1 MKTRLVIFILGLLL
15 LPVAGLW
22 LSGAGWGDLVLRG
35 LTGDAAIINP
45 PSTLLTTLMM
55 AGYIIFINHLN
66 QLISGNRPFQGQSSY
81 LLRVAAA
88 SAVLGWLLAYLNLYV
103 ASWTTQIGNPLLQ
116 ALLYTPL
123 FAALAPAVLCT
134 RAFIAALP
142 GVLQRLHSHRTFAPP
157 APEKLAY
164 ALLLL
169 AALGLAG
176 GAGWRAQLHPLL
188 WLAPLL
194 LLTALQLLWHENTI
208 FSGLKSGDYG
218 RMICSGVAGLIT
230 GNFVLFAYQSNGGL
244 LVIQDTQFKPLG
256 LLLFGL
262 LCIQLADM
270 LAEEWR
276 GKKRGGIFPTKKPLI
291 PVVVKNNGYNHL
303 PGEHGGGL

>member
-22 LSGAGWGDLVLRG
+22 LSGSEWNDLGLRG
-35 LTGDAAIINP
+35 LTGDAAIVNP

-55 AGYIIFINHLN
+55 VGYIIFINHLN
-66 QLISGNRPFQGQSSY
+66 KLITGNQPFKGQSSY

-103 ASWTTQIGNPLLQ
+103 ASWTTQPGNPLLQ

-123 FAALAPAVLCT
+123 FATLAPAVLCT
-134 RAFIAALP
+134 RAFVAALP
-142 GVLQRLHSHRTFAPP
+142 GVLQRLSSRHTFTPP
-157 APEKLAY
+157 AADKLAY
-164 ALLLL
+164 ALIPL

-176 GAGWRAQLHPLL
+176 GAAWPVQLHPLL

-194 LLTALQLLWHENTI
+194 LLTALQLLWRESTI

-218 RMICSGVAGLIT
+218 RMICSGLAGLIA
-230 GNFVLFAYQSNGGL
+230 GNFALFAYKSNGGL
-244 LVIQDTQFKPLG
+244 LAIQDTLFKPLG

-262 LCIQLADM
+262 LCMQLADV

-276 GKKRGGIFPTKKPLI
+276 GKKRGNIFPPKKKFPI
-291 PVVVKNNGYNHL
+291 PVVVKKN
-303 PGEHGGGL
+303 